1 MTKMRG
7 RELGIKFQGI
17 TGKLN
22 DITDVPGVLVGQT
35 TLTDIARPKQ
45 SGEPR
50 QVRTGVT
57 AILPHGHDSSAKIV
71 HAGMFALNGNGEMTG
86 THWIKDAG
94 YFFGPVCVTNTHG
107 VGIAHHA
114 ATKWMISN
122 YQEAFEQNH
131 LWAMPVIAE
140 TYDGVLNDINGQH
153 VTEQHVL
160 DALNT
165 AGPGPVVEGNSGGG
179 TGMICYEF
187 KGGTGSSSRMVTI
200 DGNPYSIGVLVQA
213 NHGQRDWLTIL
224 GERVGEI
231 MRNDLLLENETGSI
245 IVIIATDAPL
255 RPDQLQRIAKRGAIG
270 ISKTGSP
277 GGSNSG
283 DIFLAFSTGNSRP
296 LPQVDSAH
304 QTMRHLNDEQLD
316 EVYDAVVHATDE
328 SIINAMLAAEDT
340 PTIKPKGLTCK
351 AIDHDALVALMR
363 KAGKCL

>member
-1 MTKMRG
+1 MKKMRG
-7 RELGIKFQGI
+7 RELGLKFEGL
-17 TGKLN
+17 TGEFN
-22 DITDVPGVLVGQT
+22 AITDVPGVLVGQT
-35 TLTDIARPKQ
+35 TLIDTVRPTPG
-45 SGEPR
+45 GEPR

-57 AILPHGHDSSAKIV
+57 AILPFGHDSSAKIA
-71 HAGMFALNGNGEMTG
+71 HAGKFALNGNGEMTG

-94 YFFGPVCVTNTHG
+94 YFLGPICVTNTHS
-107 VGIAHHA
+107 VGITHHA
-114 ATKWMISN
+114 ATKWMISQ

-153 VTEQHVL
+153 VTEQHVFE
-160 DALNT
+160 ALNT

-187 KGGTGSSSRMVTI
+187 KGGTGTSSRRVII
-200 DGNPYSIGVLVQA
+200 DSETYSIGVLVQA

-224 GERVGEI
+224 GERVGDA
-231 MRNDLLLENETGSI
+231 MRDDVLLEKENGSI

-255 RPDQLQRIAKRGAIG
+255 RPDQLRRIAKRGAIG

-277 GGSNSG
+277 GGNNSG
-283 DIFLAFSTGNSRP
+283 DIFLAFSTGNART

-304 QTMRHLNDEQLD
+304 QTMRHLNDEHLD
-316 EVYDAVVHATDE
+316 EVYNAVVQATDE

-351 AIDHDALVALMR
+351 AIDHDALVALLR
-363 KAGKCL
+363 KAGKCR